1 MSNAEKFDN
10 PELESAQKMVDQSMA
25 RFESSLEKLE
35 ARVLHSR
42 ERVQRVVDTA
52 KRPVHL
58 AQNYANQ
65 AKAYGNQII
74 TKAQQNPKPF
84 VYGAAAVLAGIMVIS
99 YFGRRRT

>member
-1 MSNAEKFDN
+1 MSNAEKFEK
-10 PELESAQKMVDQSMA
+10 PELENAQKMVDQSMA

-42 ERVQRVVDTA
+42 QRVQRVVDTA

-65 AKAYGNQII
+65 AKAYGNRLI

-84 VYGAAAVLAGIMVIS
+84 AYGTAAALAGIILIS
-99 YFGRRRT
+99 YFGRRRS